1 MKDIAIYGGGGY
13 GSEVACLINAI
24 NKIEPV
30 WNLIGFF
37 DDGIEKG
44 TSLPYGKV
52 LGNFQDVNGWPTTLS
67 LVLAIGN
74 AEILSYLAG
83 EISNK
88 NIIFPNLI
96 APSVTFYDKA
106 SVKFGKGNIVFY
118 NSIISCNSF
127 FGDFNLLNN
136 NVAIGHDVKIG
147 SFNVLNPYVK
157 IAGNVSIGNINFFG
171 LASMSLQGIKIGE
184 KTKIAAGSCLYRNTK
199 DESLYFGNP
208 AMLKVVPKINNNI

>member
-83 EISNK
+83 KISNP
-88 NIIFPNLI
+88 NITFPNLI
-96 APSVTFYDKA
+96 APSVTFYDRDTV
-106 SVKFGKGNIVFY
+106 SFGKGNVIFF
-118 NSIISCNSF
+118 NSIVSCYTY

-136 NVAIGHDVKIG
+136 DVFVGHNTVIGSYNVFNPSVRISGDVKIG
-147 SFNVLNPYVK
+147 DV
-157 IAGNVSIGNINFFG
+157 NFFG
-171 LASMSLQGIKIGE
+171 VCSIVLQGLNIGS
-184 KTKIAAGSCLYRNTK
+184 KTKLSAGSCLYRNTK
-199 DESLYFGNP
+199 NDFIYAGNP
-208 AMLKVVPKINNNI
+208 AMVRLAPKK